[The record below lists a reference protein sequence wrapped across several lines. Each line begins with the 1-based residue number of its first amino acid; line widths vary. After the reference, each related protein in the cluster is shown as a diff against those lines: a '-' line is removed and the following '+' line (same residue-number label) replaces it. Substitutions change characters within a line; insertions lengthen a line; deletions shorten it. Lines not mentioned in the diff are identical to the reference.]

1 MVISSPTLIYN
12 FRQTTTIRPYGSVA
26 DTYITDILPTAQDD
40 DVVEVDGVQGHF
52 GPAGVTQHI
61 TPETLLLQD
70 EYNNEIDPGYFQK
83 PPHEAEDRKTTLNF
97 EDSTLPYSSMSSPF
111 IQISISN
118 ADLLAPT
125 PTYSYL
131 QKPGFRPKPQKPSNY
146 VLVPTI
152 SHTIKP
158 NRTQEFD
165 SIINIIQMLNESS
178 TQLTRPSGTSP
189 TYSYTTNKKPTS
201 YIYTAAP
208 TAKPQVYSS
217 SHASSPTTIIRVP
230 TTTHR
235 PTKPQ
240 RKPVANSSKKPS
252 STVVTRRPATKP
264 PKKTTAR
271 PQPSTTTIYTSLI
284 QDPAGNLYSSSSFRP
299 GHSTFAS
306 TPTAFIGSSKPP
318 STSYV
323 FSPTIPKR
331 PTASSSTPAY
341 SPYPSPSTYGSSSN
355 YPSSTYASPPPT
367 IIVLGGSSTTE
378 STIPSR
384 PTPLSATPVKTSTTN
399 NKRKPVTHVTINN
412 HVTHNV
418 YSSSERPPPTVL
430 ITPKPSVSSTTK
442 PLRLPITEYYPTAV
456 EVETSVNDLNNFP
469 PVRNPNLN
477 LSATVAD
484 DDITT
489 PTFLEDE
496 ALNLKMESFV
506 NKIVQSL
513 QEPFYGLKDVVYNK
527 NTSVFSQSTYQ
538 APVRKTATKKP
549 SSLSTK
555 PLTTRKS
562 TTKRPGTVGFT
573 TKRTTIKRIA
583 TTVTSL
589 IENELSTSSS
599 DYRSGKLVAP
609 CIVLLIVSSFMHLLR
624 ITRPIYFY
632 NIAVTTRK
640 VLIVGSLE
648 ERVL

>member
-1 MVISSPTLIYN
+1 MLKHPQSRYSKRDFQYDVN
-12 FRQTTTIRPYGSVA
+12 GNNRM
-26 DTYITDILPTAQDD
+26 TYIVSFRPTTAFSTLGPIAQTDLLPTAQDS
-40 DVVEVDGVQGHF
+40 DVVQIAGVQGLF
-52 GPAGVTQHI
+52 SPAGVTQHI

-70 EYNNEIDPGYFQK
+70 DSNNEIDPGYFQK
-83 PPHEAEDRKTTLNF
+83 FPQEAEDRKTTLKL
-97 EDSTLPYSSMSSPF
+97 EDTTLSYGSMSSPF

-118 ADLLAPT
+118 ADMLAPT
-125 PTYSYL
+125 PAYSYM
-131 QKPGFRPKPQKPSNY
+131 QKPGFRPKPPKPSNY

-152 SHTIKP
+152 SHTSKP

-189 TYSYTTNKKPTS
+189 TYAYTTNKKKPSSS
-201 YIYTAAP
+201 YVYTATTP
-208 TAKPQVYSS
+208 LKPQVYSS
-217 SHASSPTTIIRVP
+217 SQASSPSTTIKIP
-230 TTTHR
+230 TTTRR

-240 RKPVANSSKKPS
+240 RRPVSNSSKKPS
-252 STVVTRRPATKP
+252 STTVTRRPSNKP
-264 PKKTTAR
+264 PKKTTAK
-271 PQPSTTTIYTSLI
+271 PESSTTTIYTSLL
-284 QDPAGNLYSSSSFRP
+284 QDPSGNLYTSSSFRP

-306 TPTAFIGSSKPP
+306 TPTAYIASSKPP

-331 PTASSSTPAY
+331 PTTFSSTPVY
-341 SPYPSPSTYGSSSN
+341 STFSSPYPSPSTYASSAN
-355 YPSSTYASPPPT
+355 YPSATYASPPPT

-378 STIPSR
+378 STIPSQ
-384 PTPLSATPVKTSTTN
+384 PTPLSAIPLQSSTTN
-399 NKRKPVTHVTINN
+399 NKKKPVTHVTINN

-430 ITPKPSVSSTTK
+430 ITPKPSVSTVK
-442 PLRLPITEYYPTAV
+442 PLRLPITEYSPTAI

-477 LSATVAD
+477 LSATIAD

-527 NTSVFSQSTYQ
+527 NTTVFSQSTYQ
-538 APVRKTATKKP
+538 APVKKTATKKP
-549 SSLSTK
+549 STFSTK

-562 TTKRPGTVGFT
+562 TTKRPATAGYT

-583 TTVTSL
+583 TTVTSF

-599 DYRSGKLVAP
+599 DYRSGK
-609 CIVLLIVSSFMHLLR
+609 
-624 ITRPIYFY
+624 
-632 NIAVTTRK
+632 
-640 VLIVGSLE
+640 
-648 ERVL
+648 